1 MAVDARQLSKGRPAV
16 AAVKSSA
23 PAPEGLSAPL
33 FHSLIQRLQS
43 GGRWVVLDLGAVHS
57 ATIRSLGQFRC
68 RLEIVDL
75 AEGLDSLNG
84 EIDARRIRQRAEALL
99 PARHTELTD
108 VVLCWDL
115 INYLNQPALNAV
127 MECIALRC
135 KRGALAHG
143 LVYYS
148 AKAMPDRPTTF
159 VPVDDQHIV
168 QLLKPGRERPAPR
181 YTPEDLSRCMP
192 RYSVERG
199 RLLRNGM
206 QEFSVQA
213 LKR

>member
-1 MAVDARQLSKGRPAV
+1 VAVDARQSNKGPPA
-16 AAVKSSA
+16 AAQASST
-23 PAPEGLSAPL
+23 PEGLSAPL

-43 GGRWVVLDLGAVHS
+43 GGRWVVLDLGAAHT
-57 ATIRSLGQFRC
+57 ATIQAFGKYRC
-68 RLEIVDL
+68 RLEIVEL
-75 AEGLDSLNG
+75 ADGLDSLNG
-84 EIDARRIRQRAEALL
+84 EIDPRRIRQRADALL
-99 PARHTELTD
+99 PPRRGEATD

-115 INYLNQPALNAV
+115 INYLNQPALTAV

-148 AKAMPDRPTTF
+148 TKAMPERPSTF
-159 VPVDDQHIV
+159 LPLDDQRIV
-168 QLLKPGRERPAPR
+168 QHLLPGRERPAPR
-181 YTPEDLSRCMP
+181 YTPEDLARCMP

-206 QEFSVQA
+206 QEF
-213 LKR
+213 LFRL

>member
-1 MAVDARQLSKGRPAV
+1 VAVDARRLSKGPPA
-16 AAVKSSA
+16 AAVGSSST
-23 PAPEGLSAPL
+23 PEGLSAPL

-43 GGRWVVLDLGAVHS
+43 GGRWVVLDLGAAHT
-57 ATIRSLGQFRC
+57 ATIRALGQYRC

-75 AEGLDSLNG
+75 ADGLDSLNG

-99 PARHTELTD
+99 PARRGEPTD
-108 VVLCWDL
+108 IVLCWDL

-148 AKAMPDRPTTF
+148 AKAMPERPSTF
-159 VPVDDQHIV
+159 LPLDDQRIA
-168 QLLKPGRERPAPR
+168 QRSQPGRERPAPR
-181 YTPEDLSRCMP
+181 YSPEDLARCMP
-192 RYSVERG
+192 RYTVERG

-206 QEFSVQA
+206 QEF
-213 LKR
+213 LFRL

>member
-1 MAVDARQLSKGRPAV
+1 M
-16 AAVKSSA
+16 
-23 PAPEGLSAPL
+23 
-33 FHSLIQRLQS
+33 QRLHS
-43 GGRWVVLDLGAVHS
+43 GGRWVVIDLGAAHS
-57 ATIRSLGQFRC
+57 ATIRAFGRFRC

-75 AEGLDSLNG
+75 AEGLDALNG
-84 EIDARRIRQRAEALL
+84 EVDPRRIRQRADELL
-99 PARHTELTD
+99 PARGREATD

-127 MECIALRC
+127 MECVALRC

-148 AKAMPDRPTTF
+148 TKAMPHRPSTF
-159 VPVDDQHIV
+159 VPVDDQRILQHV
-168 QLLKPGRERPAPR
+168 VPGRERPAPR
-181 YTPEDLSRCMP
+181 YTPEDLARCMP

-206 QEFSVQA
+206 QEF
-213 LKR
+213 LFRL

>member
-1 MAVDARQLSKGRPAV
+1 MAVDARRVGGPPA
-16 AAVKSSA
+16 AAVVGTPDA
-23 PAPEGLSAPL
+23 LSAPL
-33 FHSLIQRLQS
+33 FHSLMQRLGA
-43 GGRWVVLDLGAVHS
+43 GGRWIIYDLGAAHS
-57 ATIRSLGQFRC
+57 ATIKAFNRFRC

-84 EIDARRIRQRAEALL
+84 ETDARRMRQRAELLL
-99 PARHTELTD
+99 PARGSEPVD

-115 INYLNQPALNAV
+115 INYLNQPALNAL
-127 MECIALRC
+127 MECIASRC

-148 AKAMPDRPTTF
+148 TKAMPDRPCVF
-159 VPVDDQHIV
+159 VPIDDQRIAQRAV
-168 QLLKPGRERPAPR
+168 PARERPAPR
-181 YTPEDLSRCMP
+181 YTPEDLARCMP

-206 QEFSVQA
+206 QEF
-213 LKR
+213 LFKL

>member
-1 MAVDARQLSKGRPAV
+1 M
-16 AAVKSSA
+16 
-23 PAPEGLSAPL
+23 
-33 FHSLIQRLQS
+33 QRLQS

-57 ATIRSLGQFRC
+57 ATIREFGRFRC
-68 RLEIVDL
+68 RLEFVEL
-75 AEGLDSLNG
+75 ADGLDALNG
-84 EIDARRIRQRAEALL
+84 EIDPRRIRQRADALL
-99 PARHTELTD
+99 PARRGEPTD

-115 INYLNQPALNAV
+115 INYLNQPALTAV

-148 AKAMPDRPTTF
+148 AKVDAGTAEHVRARRRSTHRAAPT
-159 VPVDDQHIV
+159 
-168 QLLKPGRERPAPR
+168 PGRERPAPR
-181 YTPEDLSRCMP
+181 YSPEDLARCMP

-206 QEFSVQA
+206 QEF
-213 LKR
+213 LFKL

>member
-1 MAVDARQLSKGRPAV
+1 VAVDARQLSKGPPA
-16 AAVKSSA
+16 AAKPSST
-23 PAPEGLSAPL
+23 PEGLSAPL
-33 FHSLIQRLQS
+33 FHSLMQRLQS
-43 GGRWVVLDLGAVHS
+43 GGRWVVLDLGAAHS
-57 ATIRSLGQFRC
+57 ATIRALGKYRC

-75 AEGLDSLNG
+75 ADGLDSLNG
-84 EIDARRIRQRAEALL
+84 ELDARRIRQRAEALL
-99 PARHTELTD
+99 PQRRGEPTD

-148 AKAMPDRPTTF
+148 AKAMPERPSTF
-159 VPVDDQHIV
+159 LPIDDQRIV
-168 QLLKPGRERPAPR
+168 QHLQPGRERPAPR
-181 YTPEDLSRCMP
+181 YSPEDLARCMP
-192 RYSVERG
+192 RYNVERG

-206 QEFSVQA
+206 QEF
-213 LKR
+213 LFRL

>member
-1 MAVDARQLSKGRPAV
+1 MAVDARRLSKGPPA
-16 AAVKSSA
+16 AARTSS
-23 PAPEGLSAPL
+23 APEGLSAPL

-43 GGRWVVLDLGAVHS
+43 GGRWVVLDLGAAHS
-57 ATIRSLGQFRC
+57 ATLRTLGQFRC
-68 RLEIVDL
+68 RVEIVDL
-75 AEGLDSLNG
+75 ADGLDSLNG

-99 PARHTELTD
+99 PPRRGESTD
-108 VVLCWDL
+108 IVLCWDL

-148 AKAMPDRPTTF
+148 AKAMPERPSTF
-159 VPVDDQHIV
+159 LPLDDPRIV
-168 QLLKPGRERPAPR
+168 QHLAPGRERPAPR
-181 YTPEDLSRCMP
+181 YTPEDLARCMP

-206 QEFSVQA
+206 QEF
-213 LKR
+213 LFRL

>member
-1 MAVDARQLSKGRPAV
+1 VAVDARQLNKRPPAV
-16 AAVKSSA
+16 AQGSRT
-23 PAPEGLSAPL
+23 PEGLSAPL
-33 FHSLIQRLQS
+33 FQSLMQRLQS
-43 GGRWVVLDLGAVHS
+43 GGRWIVLDLGAAHS
-57 ATIRSLGQFRC
+57 ATIRAFGQYRC

-75 AEGLDSLNG
+75 AESLDALNG
-84 EIDARRIRQRAEALL
+84 EIDPRRMRQRAETLL
-99 PARHTELTD
+99 PARRGEPTD

-148 AKAMPDRPTTF
+148 AKAMPERPSTF
-159 VPVDDQHIV
+159 LPLDEQRIIQRVT
-168 QLLKPGRERPAPR
+168 PGRERPAPR
-181 YTPEDLSRCMP
+181 YSPEDLARCMP

-206 QEFSVQA
+206 QEF
-213 LKR
+213 LFRL

>member
-1 MAVDARQLSKGRPAV
+1 VAVDARRVGGPPAA
-16 AAVKSSA
+16 AAVGNPDA
-23 PAPEGLSAPL
+23 LSAPL
-33 FHSLIQRLQS
+33 FHSLMQRLGT
-43 GGRWVVLDLGAVHS
+43 GGRWIIYDLGAARS
-57 ATIRSLGQFRC
+57 ATIKAFARFRC

-84 EIDARRIRQRAEALL
+84 ETDPRRMRQRAETLL
-99 PARHTELTD
+99 PARGAEPVD
-108 VVLCWDL
+108 IVLCWDL
-115 INYLNQPALNAV
+115 INYLNQPALNAL

-148 AKAMPDRPTTF
+148 TKAMPDRPAVF
-159 VPVDDQHIV
+159 VPIDDQRIATRV
-168 QLLKPGRERPAPR
+168 VAGRERPAPR

-206 QEFSVQA
+206 QEF
-213 LKR
+213 LFKL

>member
-1 MAVDARQLSKGRPAV
+1 
-16 AAVKSSA
+16 
-23 PAPEGLSAPL
+23 
-33 FHSLIQRLQS
+33 LIQRLQS
-43 GGRWVVLDLGAVHS
+43 GGRWVVLDLGAAHS
-57 ATIRSLGQFRC
+57 ATIRAFANYRC

-84 EIDARRIRQRAEALL
+84 EIDPRKIRQRAEALL
-99 PARHTELTD
+99 PARGRESTD

-127 MECIALRC
+127 MESIALRC

-148 AKAMPDRPTTF
+148 AKAMPDRPSTF
-159 VPVDDQHIV
+159 IPLDDQRIV
-168 QLLKPGRERPAPR
+168 QQVQPGRERPAPR
-181 YTPEDLSRCMP
+181 YTPEDLARCMP

-206 QEFSVQA
+206 QEF
-213 LKR
+213 LFRL

>member
-1 MAVDARQLSKGRPAV
+1 M
-16 AAVKSSA
+16 
-23 PAPEGLSAPL
+23 
-33 FHSLIQRLQS
+33 
-43 GGRWVVLDLGAVHS
+43 LDLGSLQS
-57 ATIRSLGQFRC
+57 ATIRALGRFRC

-75 AEGLDSLNG
+75 ADGLDSLNG
-84 EIDARRIRQRAEALL
+84 ELDPRRIRQRAEALL
-99 PARHTELTD
+99 PERHSEAVD
-108 VVLCWDL
+108 IVLCWDL

-148 AKAMPDRPTTF
+148 AKAMPERPSTF
-159 VPVDDQHIV
+159 LPVDEQHIL
-168 QLLKPGRERPAPR
+168 QLSQPGRERPAPR
-181 YTPEDLSRCMP
+181 YTPEDLARCMP

-206 QEFSVQA
+206 QEF
-213 LKR
+213 LFRL